1 MKEAHMP
8 NRALIVIDVQ
18 NEYFTGQMKIAYPP
32 VSTTLPNI
40 TAAMRAA
47 KAAGIPV
54 VVVRHDAPQAS
65 PIFAQGSQTWQLHPE
80 VAAFPA
86 DLLLPKTKASAFEGT
101 ELREWLAAR
110 GVDTIT
116 VVGYMTQNCCAATI
130 YQAGDLK
137 AEFLADAAGAPSY
150 ENEAGKVSAEEIHRT
165 YCTIFHSNFA
175 AVASTEA
182 WLTAVQEGRALGTDN
197 IYLSVRRAA

>member
-1 MKEAHMP
+1 MP

-18 NEYFTGQMKIAYPP
+18 NEYFTGQMRIAYPP
-32 VSTTLPNI
+32 VATTLPNI

-65 PIFAQGSQTWQLHPE
+65 PIFAQGSATWQLHPE
-80 VAAFPA
+80 VAALPA
-86 DLLLPKTKASAFEGT
+86 DLLLTKHQASAFEGT

-116 VVGYMTQNCCAATI
+116 VAGYMTHNCCAATI

-137 AEFLADAAGAPSY
+137 AEFLSDASGSPSY
-150 ENEAGKVSAEEIHRT
+150 ENEAGKVSAEEIHRA
-165 YCTIFHSNFA
+165 YCTVFHSNFA
-175 AVASTEA
+175 AVASTKA
-182 WLTAVQEGRALGTDN
+182 WLAAVQEARVLETDN
-197 IYLSVRRAA
+197 VYLSVRRAA

>member
-1 MKEAHMP
+1 MP

-18 NEYFTGQMKIAYPP
+18 NEYFTGQMRIAYPP
-32 VSTTLPNI
+32 VATTLPNI

-65 PIFAQGSQTWQLHPE
+65 PIFAQGSATWQLHPE
-80 VAAFPA
+80 VAALPA
-86 DLLLPKTKASAFEGT
+86 DLLLTKHQASAFEGT

-116 VVGYMTQNCCAATI
+116 VAGYMTHNCCAATI

-137 AEFLADAAGAPSY
+137 AEFLSDASDSPSY
-150 ENEAGKVSAEEIHRT
+150 ENEAGKVSAEEIHRA
-165 YCTIFHSNFA
+165 YCTVFHSNFA

-182 WLTAVQEGRALGTDN
+182 WLAAVQEGRVLETDN
-197 IYLSVRRAA
+197 VYLSVRRAA

>member
-1 MKEAHMP
+1 MP

-18 NEYFTGQMKIAYPP
+18 NEYFTGQMRIAYPP
-32 VSTTLPNI
+32 VATTLPNI

-65 PIFAQGSQTWQLHPE
+65 PIFAQGSATWQLHPE
-80 VAAFPA
+80 VAALPA
-86 DLLLPKTKASAFEGT
+86 DLLLTKHQASAFEGT

-116 VVGYMTQNCCAATI
+116 VAGYMTHNCCAATI

-137 AEFLADAAGAPSY
+137 AEFLSDASGSPSY
-150 ENEAGKVSAEEIHRT
+150 ENEAGKVSAEEIHRA
-165 YCTIFHSNFA
+165 YCTVFHSNFA

-182 WLTAVQEGRALGTDN
+182 WLAAVQEARVLETDN
-197 IYLSVRRAA
+197 VYLSVRRAA